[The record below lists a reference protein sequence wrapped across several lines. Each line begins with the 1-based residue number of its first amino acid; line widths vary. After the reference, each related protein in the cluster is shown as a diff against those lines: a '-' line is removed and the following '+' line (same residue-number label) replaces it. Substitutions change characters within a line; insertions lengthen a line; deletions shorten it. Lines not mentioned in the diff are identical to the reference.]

1 MFSNA
6 TVALL
11 VAIGFSGWVYA
22 KIQKQTGNNTQTS
35 LIVAGLSAGLVF
47 LVVWTIM
54 GFIPSN

>member
-11 VAIGFSGWVYA
+11 VAIGFGGWVYA
-22 KIQKQTGNNTQTS
+22 KTQKHTGNNTQTS
-35 LIVAGLSAGLVF
+35 LIVAVLCAGLAFLTVF
-47 LVVWTIM
+47 TIM